1 MLSLPCFLKGG
12 DTMYNEDVYYYV
24 KNLTPEQ
31 FKSHIIS
38 GEFAKNV
45 LEKSKCKYNIK
56 TLLKDLVR

>member
-1 MLSLPCFLKGG
+1 
-12 DTMYNEDVYYYV
+12 MYNEDVYYYV

-45 LEKSKCKYNIK
+45 LEKSKWKYNIK
-56 TLLKDLVR
+56 TLLKNLVR